1 MVVAQTQWQSQGQAS
16 GKPGDALHRLLMEAG
31 WSYAQISA
39 LAGPRRVEGQAEA
52 ARAWRNDEHGARSS
66 NPSFRGPNGAD
77 YFVAAILAAKRD
89 KR

>member
-52 ARAWRNDEHGARSS
+52 ARAWRNDEQARRARRTQVFEDRMERIICGGNSGGEE
-66 NPSFRGPNGAD
+66 R
-77 YFVAAILAAKRD
+77 
-89 KR
+89 

>member
-52 ARAWRNDEHGARSS
+52 ARAWRNDEHGARARRTQVFEDRMERIISGGNS
-66 NPSFRGPNGAD
+66 GGE
-77 YFVAAILAAKRD
+77 KR
-89 KR
+89 

>member
-52 ARAWRNDEHGARSS
+52 ARAWRNDEHGAARSS
-66 NPSFRGPNGAD
+66 NFKFSRTEWSGLFRGGNSGGEE
-77 YFVAAILAAKRD
+77 R
-89 KR
+89 